1 MKRPFHISILLV
13 LMSVTGIFAA
23 APKKKEL
30 RSVEDLAAYY
40 SRYEIQIDSCS
51 NIELYRR
58 VYHYLGTPYRSRS
71 RKGGFDCSGFTRT
84 IYKEVYARCLRGGSA
99 DIFPKTRM
107 LAKEELMEGDMVF
120 FKIRKGRISH
130 VGVYLGNGKFAH
142 AATKGGVRIDS
153 LEDPYYKRSFF
164 HGGRI

>member
-1 MKRPFHISILLV
+1 MKRPVIIIVLLV
-13 LMSVTGIFAA
+13 LSGFSHLFAA

-30 RSVEDLAAYY
+30 RSIEDLAAYY
-40 SRYEIQIDSCS
+40 SRYEIKIDTCS
-51 NIELYRR
+51 NLELYRR
-58 VYHYLGTPYRSRS
+58 VYHYMGTPYRSRS

-84 IYKEVYARCLRGGSA
+84 IYKEVYSRALLGGSA
-99 DIFPKTRM
+99 DIFPKTQVI
-107 LAKEELMEGDMVF
+107 AKEELMEGDMVF

-164 HGGRI
+164 KGGRL

>member
-1 MKRPFHISILLV
+1 MRRIIHFLIVLLIGSSN
-13 LMSVTGIFAA
+13 LLFAT
-23 APKKKEL
+23 APRKKEL
-30 RSVEDLAAYY
+30 RSYEDLAAYY
-40 SRYEIQIDSCS
+40 SHYDIKIDTCS
-51 NIELYRR
+51 NLNLYSR
-58 VYHYLGTPYRSRS
+58 VHHYMGTPYRSRS

-84 IYKEVYARCLRGGSA
+84 IYKEVYARALMGGSA
-99 DIFPKTRM
+99 DIFPKTHPVE
-107 LAKEELMEGDMVF
+107 KEDLMEGDMVF

-164 HGGRI
+164 HGGRL